1 MLGTL
6 FFSFTL
12 VLVARLAA
20 SRAMPVAVAVG
31 GIALQLSAIAVG
43 DAGFAILQP
52 EPALGGALAD
62 PTSPIAVAHQIAL
75 RSGGTPGRG
84 YVVRVFPVLPAVLIA
99 LLDARRRPLAS
110 GIAFGLGLFVVNAV
124 MFLRSPA
131 FAHVHPDA
139 LDAVV
144 TLLVTVLAAA
154 VATRAA
160 LAFERRVTTPGP
172 QARLAPD
179 VLPATRGA

>member
-6 FFSFTL
+6 FFTFTL

-43 DAGFAILQP
+43 DAGFALLQP
-52 EPALGGALAD
+52 EPALGEALAD
-62 PTSPIAVAHQIAL
+62 PSSPIAVAHQIAL

-84 YVVRVFPVLPAVLIA
+84 YIVRVFPVLPALLLA

-110 GIAFGLGLFVVNAV
+110 GMAFGLGLFVVNAV

-139 LDAVV
+139 LDAAVA
-144 TLLVTVLAAA
+144 LLVTVLAAV

-172 QARLAPD
+172 QARLAPG